1 MLDLGWY
8 LPLNDLADS
17 FYTSQHEIGY
27 LEGAALVQFMVK
39 RYGWQAFND
48 FYRDIF
54 PHSSGDQSQAIDQA
68 LLSHFDLTLEQLE
81 AKFKTDLHWQNINPD
96 MYDDVILSVTY
107 YEAVRRY
114 QRMLDPSAYFLT
126 AWLPDGEQMRQRG
139 IVADYLRRPSTP
151 ENQVIEELLVE
162 IDLHIRA
169 GNYLKAK
176 KELNLVDQK
185 LDLIENDVLIA
196 TFQPEKALNSDI
208 KLD

>member
-1 MLDLGWY
+1 
-8 LPLNDLADS
+8 
-17 FYTSQHEIGY
+17 
-27 LEGAALVQFMVK
+27 
-39 RYGWQAFND
+39 
-48 FYRDIF
+48 
-54 PHSSGDQSQAIDQA
+54 
-68 LLSHFDLTLEQLE
+68 
-81 AKFKTDLHWQNINPD
+81 
-96 MYDDVILSVTY
+96 MYEDVILSVTY

-176 KELNLVDQK
+176 KELNQVDQK

-196 TFQPEKALNSDI
+196 TYQPEEAQNSEI
-208 KLD
+208 KLE

>member
-1 MLDLGWY
+1 MAGRL
-8 LPLNDLADS
+8 S
-17 FYTSQHEIGY
+17 IIFIG
-27 LEGAALVQFMVK
+27 
-39 RYGWQAFND
+39 
-48 FYRDIF
+48 IF
-54 PHSSGDQSQAIDQA
+54 ILIPV
-68 LLSHFDLTLEQLE
+68 
-81 AKFKTDLHWQNINPD
+81 FKTDLHRQNINPD
-96 MYDDVILSVTY
+96 MYEDVILSVTY

-169 GNYLKAK
+169 GNYLKAE
-176 KELNLVDQK
+176 KELKLVDQK
-185 LDLIENDVLIA
+185 LDLIENDVLIG
-196 TFQPEKALNSDI
+196 TFQPEEAQHSDI